1 MTTKKYQ
8 NKQKIKK
15 NSQNSA
21 KCWMENLTR
30 FQVKTYIINKESI
43 I

>member
-1 MTTKKYQ
+1 MTTKKCQ

-15 NSQNSA
+15 IH
-21 KCWMENLTR
+21 KIVPNLTR